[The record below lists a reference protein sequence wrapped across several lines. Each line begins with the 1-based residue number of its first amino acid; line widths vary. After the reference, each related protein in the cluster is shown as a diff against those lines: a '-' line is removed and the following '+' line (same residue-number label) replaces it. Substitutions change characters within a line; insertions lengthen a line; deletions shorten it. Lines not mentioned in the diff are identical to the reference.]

1 MDDQPIDPNIYKKYE
16 EIRKSRTAQGED
28 YDYISN
34 NIESWLY
41 LYIYIYYIYYIYIY
55 IYKQI

>member
-1 MDDQPIDPNIYKKYE
+1 MEKTFMDDQPIDPNIYKKYE

-34 NIESWLY
+34 NIES
-41 LYIYIYYIYYIYIY
+41 
-55 IYKQI
+55 